1 MSIIKFIPSKSHQ
14 WINYNFYIYIWVA
27 SDICYT
33 ISDNISKQLINTKV
47 INKTLVSSLIKK
59 INYYYEIIVIIREW
73 FFLLLMHLEVFQC
86 IVTKKIRSLVN
97 DMYSTLEKIFK
108 IKLDNY

>member
-1 MSIIKFIPSKSHQ
+1 MSIIKFITSKSYQ
-14 WINYNFYIYIWVA
+14 WINYNFYIWVA
-27 SDICYT
+27 SAICYT

-108 IKLDNY
+108 IKLANY